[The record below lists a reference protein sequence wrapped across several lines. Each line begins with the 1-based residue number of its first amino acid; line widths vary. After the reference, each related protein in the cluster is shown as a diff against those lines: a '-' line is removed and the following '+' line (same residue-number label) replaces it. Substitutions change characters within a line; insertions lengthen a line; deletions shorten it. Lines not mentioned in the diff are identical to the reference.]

1 MATTKKS
8 AVKSPKTTSSP
19 KPVRQKSAA
28 TSGSVTAKSIKEK
41 NYDELVADNFAALS
55 TVVVSFGTTLEML
68 VHKTESMANHIIAT
82 EEILAEIVA
91 TNGLNLAHVNA
102 RIREKIAIGTDN
114 KGNANQAIDVA
125 ALIASPLPRR
135 KPGVY

>member
-1 MATTKKS
+1 
-8 AVKSPKTTSSP
+8 
-19 KPVRQKSAA
+19 
-28 TSGSVTAKSIKEK
+28 
-41 NYDELVADNFAALS
+41 
-55 TVVVSFGTTLEML
+55 
-68 VHKTESMANHIIAT
+68 MANHIIAT

-114 KGNANQAIDVA
+114 NGNANQAIDVA

-135 KPGVY
+135 